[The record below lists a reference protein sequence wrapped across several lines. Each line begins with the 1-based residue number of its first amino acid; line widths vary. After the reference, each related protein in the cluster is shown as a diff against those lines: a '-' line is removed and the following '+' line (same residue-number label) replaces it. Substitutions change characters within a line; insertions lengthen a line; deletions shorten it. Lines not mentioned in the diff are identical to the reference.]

1 MDSHLQA
8 VYNFCK
14 AALEEA
20 DTAAEEMRKSKPST
34 FRETL
39 GNMAGYSNAC
49 YDIAR
54 LIEQLEFH
62 EHFHQIRR
70 DDEA

>member
-1 MDSHLQA
+1 MDKHLQA
-8 VYNFCK
+8 IYNFCK

-20 DTAAEEMRKSKPST
+20 DEANEQMRNGKPNP
-34 FRETL
+34 FRDIL

-54 LIEQLEFH
+54 LIEKLEYNEHIH
-62 EHFHQIRR
+62 EDR
-70 DDEA
+70 EADK